1 MAVNQALD
9 AQGFWT
15 AQQAAFNLQHL
26 GHTHARVLGLMEQLK
41 AAQQQATEERAETA
55 SN

>member
-1 MAVNQALD
+1 MSRNQARD

-26 GHTHARVLGLMEQLK
+26 SHSAWRERHL
-41 AAQQQATEERAETA
+41 AQKLAEKNKTE
-55 SN
+55 

>member
-1 MAVNQALD
+1 MSCNQARD

-26 GHTHARVLGLMEQLK
+26 SHSAWRERHL
-41 AAQQQATEERAETA
+41 AQKLAEKNKTE
-55 SN
+55 